1 MKQATRLLALLL
13 ALVMV
18 FGFAACGKKPS
29 PEGETTTTAPSSEEV
44 KVEGLTKEEYDAM
57 TAEDLLARI
66 KDTSAVTADE
76 YYWLL
81 STYAYVDIVDDPEES
96 YYYLADSITKEA
108 LDKLETDAIPSSKEY
123 IDRLL
128 DSPYPQVRG
137 YGASL
142 FGGLFGASGSDI
154 ERAKKLLETEED
166 HYVLYKLM
174 DSLSNELATDPAVKD
189 FAFRMAKAEDPKL
202 RATAAYGIG
211 NSWSKDVDGVVDMI
225 IELIG
230 DKDDIVRSIACR
242 RAGQLKDDAVIDPLV
257 AILNNDDDYELHGD
271 CVSSL
276 VDLWWDYPF
285 MEAHSEKA
293 YRATIDYL
301 SKTPRTENVPYWT
314 TVGSFKTINDDKFE
328 EWKAGASYYNTDEIY
343 DVMVDIVKDE
353 NANWLGRS
361 AAIDMIK
368 AHCSAEQFA
377 ALKDIVYGLTDSK
390 ADLLKSSYDDKAAQ
404 E

>member
-1 MKQATRLLALLL
+1 MKQVTRLLALLL
-13 ALVMV
+13 ALVMA
-18 FGFAACGKKPS
+18 FGFAGCGKKDT
-29 PEGETTTTAPSSEEV
+29 PEASTTTAVASSEEV

-57 TAEDLLARI
+57 TANDLLARV
-66 KDTSAVTADE
+66 KDTTAVTADE

-81 STYAYVDIVDDPEES
+81 STYAYVDIVDDPEEN

-108 LDKLETDAIPSSKEY
+108 LDKLETDAIPSSKDY

-142 FGGLFGASGSDI
+142 FGGWFGASDSDI

-166 HYVLYKLM
+166 DYVLYKLM
-174 DSLSNELATDPAVKD
+174 DSLSNELATDPSVKD
-189 FAFRMAKAEDPKL
+189 FAFRLAASENPKL

-211 NSWSKDVDGVVDMI
+211 NSWSKSVDGAVDKI
-225 IELIG
+225 IELIN
-230 DKDDIVRSIACR
+230 DEDAMVRSVACR
-242 RAGQLKDDAVIDPLV
+242 RAGQLEDEAVIEPLV
-257 AILNNDDDYELHGD
+257 AILDNADDYELHGD

-293 YRATIDYL
+293 YRATMDYL
-301 SKTPRTENVPYWT
+301 RKTPRTDNVPYWIA
-314 TVGSFKTINDDKFE
+314 VGSFKTINEDQFD
-328 EWKAGASYYNTDEIY
+328 EWKAGASYYDTDEIY
-343 DVMVDIVKDE
+343 EVMVEIVKDE

-361 AAIDMIK
+361 AAIDVIQ

-377 ALKDIVYGLTDSK
+377 ALKDIVYGLTDAK
-390 ADLLKSSYDDKAAQ
+390 ADLLKSSYDDKAGA

>member
-13 ALVMV
+13 TLVIV
-18 FGFAACGKKPS
+18 FGFAGCGKKGA
-29 PEGETTTTAPSSEEV
+29 PEESTTTAASSEEI

-57 TAEDLLARI
+57 TADDLLARI

-108 LDKLETDAIPSSKEY
+108 LDKLETDAIPGSADY

-211 NSWSKDVDGVVDMI
+211 NSWSKDVDGVADMI

-271 CVSSL
+271 CISSL

-293 YRATIDYL
+293 YRATMDYL
-301 SKTPRTENVPYWT
+301 RKTPRSENVPYWT
-314 TVGSFKTINDDKFE
+314 AVSSFKTVNEDKFE
-328 EWKAGASYYNTDEIY
+328 DWKAGASYYNPDEIY
-343 DVMVDIVKDE
+343 DVMVEILKDE

-361 AAIDMIK
+361 AAIDVIK
-368 AHCSAEQFA
+368 VHCSAEQFA